1 MAQLAGKG
9 CACEL
14 LLIISLSL
22 SSFFSFLVFLS
33 PLHSSSHFR
42 LVFAP
47 SLLRWKFASHR
58 NEFKG
63 GLLRIVW
70 RARARVCL
78 YTRFRLEG
86 ERERKREKE
95 RRKSRREKSGWAKT
109 RAEERRRTKGEERC
123 HQPLWWTVTNCAK
136 VLTLLSTGTFPSPP
150 FPSPRN
156 VAYANGE
163 NGRVVSLRRIHREE
177 RVDRAFFLPPRKF
190 ASLFLL
196 SFVHLIFLPSPLG
209 GFSLNLLRIFPSIL
223 ER

>member
-1 MAQLAGKG
+1 MRLRTFTNN
-9 CACEL
+9 
-14 LLIISLSL
+14 ISLSL
-22 SSFFSFLVFLS
+22 PFFPSSFSFLPS
-33 PLHSSSHFR
+33 TRPLIFVSSSRR
-42 LVFAP
+42 LFFVGSSRVTETNLKEACYESFGA
-47 SLLRWKFASHR
+47 
-58 NEFKG
+58 
-63 GLLRIVW
+63 
-70 RARARVCL
+70 RARACAYIRAFDS
-78 YTRFRLEG
+78 R
-86 ERERKREKE
+86 ERERE

-196 SFVHLIFLPSPLG
+196 SFVHRIFLPSPLG
-209 GFSLNLLRIFPSIL
+209 GFSLNLFRIFPSIL